1 MEINL
6 KEKLRSLR
14 QQKNV
19 TQEALANHL
28 GITPQSVGKWE
39 RGEGFPDITLL
50 PKIAFYFDVTVDELL
65 CVDQVRVD
73 ETIEKYKRQAGECLL
88 VGDVDQFL
96 AIWEK
101 AYEEFP
107 NDLRVIHGLMSAINI
122 RGEYP
127 CPADKAQ
134 RIFELGEEILKRSTD
149 ADQRECAIQRL
160 CYTYQG
166 IDDEKALY
174 YANMGGSMHTTR
186 EELKCS
192 VLSGEEGVIASQ
204 KYLMSLISLAAM
216 TATDIIGKAEFSP
229 EYKIEAYSFAIDIIK
244 RLFVDDNVGHNA
256 WWLSYY
262 YRCMA
267 GQYAELNDAEKTIE
281 SLKESCR
288 YAVIE
293 ARLDD
298 LDYTA
303 PMVNRMKHIKNDIHK
318 NYKGNSCNMNIR
330 GLKDGRFDFVRN
342 EETFKRIV
350 ADLEKYAEPVS

>member
-39 RGEGFPDITLL
+39 RGEGYPDITLL

-73 ETIEKYKRQAGECLL
+73 EKIEEYKRQADDSLL
-88 VGDVDQFL
+88 TGDVDRFL
-96 AIWEK
+96 EIWER

-107 NDLRVIHGLMSAINI
+107 NDCRVIHGLMAAINI
-122 RGEYP
+122 RGERP
-127 CPADKAQ
+127 CPLDKAK
-134 RIFELGEEILKRSTD
+134 RIFELGETLLQKSTD
-149 ADQRECAIQRL
+149 VDQREGAIQSL

-174 YANMGGSMHTTR
+174 YANMGGSLYTTR
-186 EELKCS
+186 EGLKS
-192 VLSGEEGVIASQ
+192 DILDGEEGVVACQ
-204 KYLMSLISLAAM
+204 EYLMFLIQLAAM
-216 TATDIIGKAEFSP
+216 TATRILEKAEFSP
-229 EYKIEAYSFAIDIIK
+229 EYKIEAFSFAIDIIK
-244 RLFVDDNVGHNA
+244 RLFVDDNVGYSA
-256 WWLSYY
+256 FWLSYY

>member
-19 TQEALANHL
+19 TQETLANHL

-39 RGEGFPDITLL
+39 RGEGYPDITLL

-65 CVDQVRVD
+65 CVDQVRID
-73 ETIEKYKRQAGECLL
+73 ETINEYKRQAEACLRY
-88 VGDVDQFL
+88 GDIDQCL
-96 AIWEK
+96 TIYEK
-101 AYEEFP
+101 AYSEFP

-350 ADLEKYAEPVS
+350 ADLEKYAEPIS